1 MRGIVVLVLVL
12 LVASTSTAAGA
23 RRSLEGS
30 CPANQ
35 ITVFFWPSGHGAIAA
50 IQAPVFRVPH
60 VEVAGLTYGVA
71 EYLQPTRAGFYLLR
85 SACDRRVLTRTFT
98 VLPSRT
104 IRTAATVTC
113 SVPSKTVRVQAVE
126 LAGGADRIR
135 VLDSPKRL
143 LVAATL
149 VRPGSSLS
157 YSTRLCRMS
166 APPG

>member
-12 LVASTSTAAGA
+12 VVASTSTAAAAG
-23 RRSLEGS
+23 RRVEGS

-35 ITVFFWPSGHGAIAA
+35 IMVFFWPNGHGAIAA

-98 VLPSRT
+98 VPPSRT

-113 SVPSKTVRVQAVE
+113 SVPSKTVRVQAIE

-135 VLDSPKRL
+135 VFDQPNRL

-149 VRPGSSLS
+149 ARTGSSLS
-157 YSTRLCRMS
+157 YATRRCRGS